1 MVSSSGSCTCTAK
14 AQPYFLSS
22 TEVVVQVG
30 VARVTLCHTLAT
42 PLIKTLLMDQ
52 GGVYVEINLLHVVLR
67 NARI

>member
-1 MVSSSGSCTCTAK
+1 MVSSSGSCTAK
-14 AQPYFLSS
+14 AQLYFLSS
-22 TEVVVQVG
+22 TEVVVQIG
-30 VARVTLCHTLAT
+30 VARVTLRHTLAM